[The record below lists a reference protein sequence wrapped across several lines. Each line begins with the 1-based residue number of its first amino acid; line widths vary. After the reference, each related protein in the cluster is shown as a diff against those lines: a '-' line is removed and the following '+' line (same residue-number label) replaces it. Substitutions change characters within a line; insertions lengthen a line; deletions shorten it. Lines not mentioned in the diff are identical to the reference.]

1 VKNGIPFS
9 QAIHNK
15 DMEERSLQTLKDML
29 IARGI
34 KDEKFEPLGNPMNE
48 TRMYTFGGVLVV
60 FSEKTRITTQ
70 ELGNMLNFAS
80 ENKHTG
86 GLIVV
91 TPTKPSESVL
101 EIVREHIS
109 DKNNQLVQ
117 LFFHSHLNF
126 DISKHRKVPKHRII
140 TEDEI
145 QAISSEYHIADIK
158 RIPKIDSQDPMAKWI
173 GARPGDVIEVTGM
186 CVASAEN
193 KHYRYC
199 LANVYET

>member
-9 QAIHNK
+9 QPIHNK

-34 KDEKFEPLGNPMNE
+34 KDEKFEPVGNPMNE

-60 FSEKTRITTQ
+60 FSEKTRITIQ

-80 ENKHTG
+80 ENKFTG
-86 GLIVV
+86 GMIIV
-91 TPTKPSESVL
+91 TPTNPSDSVL

-109 DKNNQLVQ
+109 NKENQLVQ
-117 LFFHSHLNF
+117 IFYQSHLNF
-126 DISKHRKVPKHRII
+126 DISKHEKVPKHRIL
-140 TEDEI
+140 TEAEV
-145 QAISSEYHIADIK
+145 QEVMKEFHIVDIK
-158 RIPKIDSQDPMAKWI
+158 KIPKIDSQDPMAKWI
-173 GARPGDVIEVTGM
+173 GARPGDVVEVTGM
-186 CVASAEN
+186 CLASGEN
-193 KHYRYC
+193 KRYRYC